1 MNILIVEDEAPAA
14 RRLRRLVTAELG
26 LEIDDIAVAD
36 NLDVAQQIIR
46 ETRIDLLLLDLDLSG
61 LDGFDVL
68 RATGAKKPATVIV
81 SANIDRALDAFD
93 HDVVDF
99 VAKPVSAER
108 LSRALARVREA
119 QSGEMRLIVRAQ
131 GRTDIIPASLIVRIS
146 GAGDY
151 IEIATTGGHIYL
163 HDDRLEVL
171 EKRLPPSFLRVH
183 RSYIVN
189 MAYALQLR
197 TMDRDR
203 RVLVM
208 RNGEEIPV
216 SRRRMSATRAALET
230 LAASR

>member
-14 RRLRRLVTAELG
+14 RRLRRLVAAELG

-36 NLDVAQQIIR
+36 NLDTAQQIIR

-131 GRTDIIPASLIVRIS
+131 GRTDIIPASQIVRIS

-151 IEIATTGGHIYL
+151 IEIATTGGQIYL
-163 HDDRLEVL
+163 HDDRLEAL

-230 LAASR
+230 LATSR

>member
-14 RRLRRLVTAELG
+14 RRLRRLVAADLG

-131 GRTDIIPASLIVRIS
+131 GRTDIIPASQIVRIS

-151 IEIATTGGHIYL
+151 IEIATTGGQIYL
-163 HDDRLEVL
+163 HDDRLEAL

-203 RVLVM
+203 RVLMM

-216 SRRRMSATRAALET
+216 SRRRMSATRAALEA

>member
-14 RRLRRLVTAELG
+14 RRLRRLVAAELG
-26 LEIDDIAVAD
+26 LAIDDIAVAD
-36 NLDVAQQIIR
+36 NLDDAQQIIS

-68 RATGAKKPATVIV
+68 RATGADRPATVIV

-108 LSRALARVREA
+108 LSRALDRVREA
-119 QSGEMRLIVRAQ
+119 RSGEMRLIVRAQ
-131 GRTDIIPASLIVRIS
+131 GRTDIVPVSMIVRFS

-151 IEIATTGGHIYL
+151 TEIATTGGLSFL
-163 HDDRLEVL
+163 HDDTLEVL

-189 MAYALQLR
+189 MAHALQLR
-197 TMDRDR
+197 VMDRER

-208 RNGEEIPV
+208 NNGEEIPV
-216 SRRRMSATRAALET
+216 SRRRMRATKLALE
-230 LAASR
+230 APH